1 MSQGDDDRVSC
12 VRRRKVAHDAAFV
25 AGVGQIGDDVLSLQ
39 CGGNLLG
46 PQMSGEQRRQ
56 HDFERHRRL

>member
-1 MSQGDDDRVSC
+1 M
-12 VRRRKVAHDAAFV
+12 AHDATFV
-25 AGVGQIGDDVLSLQ
+25 AGVGQIGYGVLSLH

-46 PQMSGEQRRQ
+46 PQMSGKLRRQ